1 MVNTDKIIGLI
12 AEHHYTRDEIA
23 KKLGISSQTLRRKLA
38 NGVFD
43 SDEMEKLI
51 SILHIEKPCEIFFTN
66 IGA

>member
-23 KKLGISSQTLRRKLA
+23 KELGISVQTLRRKLI

-51 SILHIEKPCEIFFTN
+51 SILHIENPCEIFFAN
-66 IGA
+66 LGA